1 MDSTGHRRIRETS
14 LVACTRSSSP
24 RRRKPFLWTN
34 PKRSRGFGR
43 LKIRR
48 LQHRDYSS
56 VREIYKAASQ
66 EYLQYQRQR
75 SGEVYDP
82 VRPDLDTSQLDFYAA
97 THCSFA
103 AIENERLLGVLLAQ
117 SLRWVNDWD
126 KVLWLEYIAVH
137 AAHRRRGI
145 GLALVS
151 AAKDFA
157 RKHHIDVL
165 STTLNID
172 NEESKSLLLKA
183 GFDVKDWRIASCSP
197 DSFQRTSLLAGVTSG
212 KFPLDEIL

>member
-1 MDSTGHRRIRETS
+1 MEIRLLRR
-14 LVACTRSSSP
+14 
-24 RRRKPFLWTN
+24 
-34 PKRSRGFGR
+34 
-43 LKIRR
+43 
-48 LQHRDYSS
+48 RDYSS
-56 VREIYKAASQ
+56 VREIYKTVSN

-82 VRPDLDTSQLDFYAA
+82 VRPGLDTSQLDFYVA

-103 AIENERLLGVLLAQ
+103 AIENEKLLGVLLVQ
-117 SLRWVNDWD
+117 PLRWVNDWD

-145 GLALVS
+145 GLALIS

-157 RKHHIDVL
+157 QKHRIKGL
-165 STTLNID
+165 FTTLNID

-183 GFDVKDWRIASCSP
+183 KFDVKDWRIASYSP
-197 DSFQRTSLLAGVTSG
+197 NSLPRPSTLASVT
-212 KFPLDEIL
+212 

>member
-1 MDSTGHRRIRETS
+1 M
-14 LVACTRSSSP
+14 
-24 RRRKPFLWTN
+24 
-34 PKRSRGFGR
+34 RSRVFGR

-66 EYLQYQRQR
+66 EYLQYQRRR

-82 VRPDLDTSQLDFYAA
+82 VRPDLDTSQLDFYTA

-103 AIENERLLGVLLAQ
+103 AIENRKLLGVLLAQ
-117 SLRWVNDWD
+117 PLRWVNDWD

-157 RKHHIDVL
+157 RKHHIKGL
-165 STTLNID
+165 FTTLNTD

-183 GFDVKDWRIASCSP
+183 EFDVKDWRIASY
-197 DSFQRTSLLAGVTSG
+197 SLDGLPRPSSLASVT
-212 KFPLDEIL
+212 